1 MCCKSGPTEASSN
14 HIIVYP
20 VLKKVH
26 NFENTYLKTEMWWI
40 IISQIW
46 VCHIYIYCCLYEY
59 KVNKLHWD
67 SKIWETPLILSMI
80 LSNCDKVLS
89 LCMTEMNE
97 YCEYSSYSLRARYA
111 CTRYASCYSLLLVLG
126 LSAIGKGE
134 NYLWQWKITQELVLH
149 YKYLSHDIVYIN
161 NLRISVTDYPKSL
174 YNPWFTTVDMVYSSL
189 IQNCLLSW
197 VQDTLLCRLRAY
209 TLLQQCQF

>member
-80 LSNCDKVLS
+80 LSNCDRFYRCAWLKWTNIWVFILFITS
-89 LCMTEMNE
+89 P
-97 YCEYSSYSLRARYA
+97 LRLHALRELLFTLT
-111 CTRYASCYSLLLVLG
+111 CTRAFG
-126 LSAIGKGE
+126 
-134 NYLWQWKITQELVLH
+134 H
-149 YKYLSHDIVYIN
+149 
-161 NLRISVTDYPKSL
+161 R
-174 YNPWFTTVDMVYSSL
+174 
-189 IQNCLLSW
+189 
-197 VQDTLLCRLRAY
+197 
-209 TLLQQCQF
+209 